1 MMRGKPMKSGVT
13 LVLLLVCR
21 SAASERRGALCTR
34 AHRRPERGTPRESHT
49 DSEALY
55 PAVEFFPDVA
65 QFCFNVSKV
74 KITGN
79 KCKSLKR
86 QEQLT
91 KLCKYF
97 IASFFFY

>member
-74 KITGN
+74 KPMKQKKN
-79 KCKSLKR
+79 
-86 QEQLT
+86 
-91 KLCKYF
+91 
-97 IASFFFY
+97 